1 MTTQAIIG
9 TYVLHEH
16 LFPCQV
22 GKWPFSIETRPFN
35 GIVSLG
41 FGVLILIVPRALNYI
56 VAFYLIAIGIIS
68 LARAFS

>member
-1 MTTQAIIG
+1 MLAFVLPLAKMTATQTNALI
-9 TYVLHEH
+9 L
-16 LFPCQV
+16 
-22 GKWPFSIETRPFN
+22 